1 MVAVAV
7 GAILT
12 IGGGCVK
19 PTKEQLKRFRL
30 AIISGTA
37 LPHAEMIEDKDG
49 PYVRCS
55 PELLAALELAEAVAW
70 MEANGHYASLHHDKY
85 GLTWYAHALT
95 RGGVGSED
103 VGAKSLPA
111 AVAALR
117 AKMGEEVR

>member
-55 PELLAALELAEAVAW
+55 PELLAALELAEAVEW
-70 MEANGHYASLHHDKY
+70 INENIGMLI
-85 GLTWYAHALT
+85 HA
-95 RGGVGSED
+95 GP
-103 VGAKSLPA
+103 VGATAGIRAGLPDGLWVSAPTIPA

-117 AKMGEEVR
+117 AKMGEV